1 MKRLPKPLHYS
12 LLLIILGIIVGTLL
26 SFVNKLTAPVIKEN
40 KVKIVEPLLRE
51 IVLTAKS
58 FDIATEDY
66 QDLEKNIQDVYIAY
80 SDEAKKEQSAVI
92 VYVVTSNQY
101 GDIEAIIAIDI
112 KTNTFLD
119 IKFVASGQT
128 KGYGDIDTLNKH
140 DFKLKGQPLD
150 GDIDGISK
158 ASYTTNSIREAVEIA
173 VNFYN
178 SKFKS
183 ADPVDELLEEIKVII
198 PDAKSYQ
205 SIKND
210 VAVDNNQIVDILAV
224 YNDQGELLSVI
235 YHGTAIGFE
244 DGSVETLVA
253 INLENDQFIG
263 IRIFKARGQSRGY
276 GDKNTLNDFY
286 KNFGNVSIDESVDTI
301 SGAIFSSSAV
311 KEVVDLVSTHYKA
324 HGSEIK
330 GLEG

>member
-51 IVLTAKS
+51 IVPTAKS

-198 PDAKSYQ
+198 PARDKAVVMV
-205 SIKND
+205 IK
-210 VAVDNNQIVDILAV
+210 
-224 YNDQGELLSVI
+224 
-235 YHGTAIGFE
+235 
-244 DGSVETLVA
+244 
-253 INLENDQFIG
+253 
-263 IRIFKARGQSRGY
+263 
-276 GDKNTLNDFY
+276 
-286 KNFGNVSIDESVDTI
+286 
-301 SGAIFSSSAV
+301 
-311 KEVVDLVSTHYKA
+311 TH
-324 HGSEIK
+324 
-330 GLEG
+330 